1 MIYDPTISFYS
12 HILHWK
18 IYGGIHNKAIY
29 FSSICKCC
37 FENKKEKKNTKV
49 AVI

>member
-1 MIYDPTISFYS
+1 MKCDPAISFYS
-12 HILHWK
+12 HIFALENN
-18 IYGGIHNKAIY
+18 NKAIY